1 MNSAKVFS
9 VVSLA
14 SATTVASFMAL
25 MIIRG
30 TMPIIQMAPFIGLNG
45 AIVGGLFYL
54 GVDSITS
61 FSAQASVANTPPKL
75 VMVRD
80 NNGRVLTIKS
90 DGVQQ
95 QEDQGFNMFGGEKQE
110 EYNEFEDEFLEEVP
124 LSKRLGLSNEQMI
137 ETIKTLLLV
146 CPNCRNI
153 RWSSLR
159 EQQFHSLYG
168 RNER

>member
-30 TMPIIQMAPFIGLNG
+30 TMPIMQMAPFIGLNG

-61 FSAQASVANTPPKL
+61 FSAQASAAGAKPQL

-80 NNGRVLTIKS
+80 AS
-90 DGVQQ
+90 
-95 QEDQGFNMFGGEKQE
+95 
-110 EYNEFEDEFLEEVP
+110 
-124 LSKRLGLSNEQMI
+124 
-137 ETIKTLLLV
+137 
-146 CPNCRNI
+146 
-153 RWSSLR
+153 
-159 EQQFHSLYG
+159 
-168 RNER
+168 